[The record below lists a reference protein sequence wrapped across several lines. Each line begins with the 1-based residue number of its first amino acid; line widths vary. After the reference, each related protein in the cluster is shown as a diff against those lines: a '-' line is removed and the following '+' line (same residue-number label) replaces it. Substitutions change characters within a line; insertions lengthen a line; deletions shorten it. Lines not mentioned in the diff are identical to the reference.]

1 MTTSM
6 SKFYPYC
13 VRSAS
18 PLHPEFKAVVREAA
32 LGSLTLTYNSLIARL
47 QKKWPTHDPIYPAL
61 EEIKATYDLPAPPK
75 MTRGH
80 KEYSVIRCLA
90 RFGAPPA
97 DLSTEHEEFVEDG
110 YRFYVR
116 RAFLRG
122 NEPLTVR
129 DVEYHIQASN
139 LEFTKTKKEYSSWS
153 CSVYMNVEGYFCAG
167 QYPSIPG
174 TMFGAQWGRSFNG

>member
-1 MTTSM
+1 MPTSM

-13 VRSAS
+13 VRPACT
-18 PLHPEFKAVVREAA
+18 LNPEFKTAVREAA
-32 LGSLTLTYNSLIARL
+32 RGSLTLTYNNLVARL
-47 QKKWPTHDPIYPAL
+47 QKTWPTTDPIYPAL
-61 EEIKATYDLPAPPK
+61 EEVKTIYDLPAPPK

-80 KEYSVIRCLA
+80 KEFSVIRCLA

-97 DLSTEHEEFVEDG
+97 DLSTQHEEFVEDG

-116 RAFLRG
+116 RSFVRG
-122 NEPLTVR
+122 NEPLTER

-153 CSVYMNVEGYFCAG
+153 CFVYMNVEGYLCAG
-167 QYPSIPG
+167 EYPSIPN